1 MRLLLNALLTTMATS
16 RVGRVGIIGGG
27 VGGCSA
33 AKTISNALGS
43 AVEVTVYEI
52 GRGPGGRAATRRT
65 REFPTLHVNH
75 GAPTA
80 QIVTEEGRKAIEA
93 AGGEEVKGGHGTLN
107 SSTGEFQEEEEGG
120 WLFVGEGGV
129 MGNLAASLIEGTGA
143 NVKTKYNS
151 MVRGLERAA
160 NGDDGSWILRNGA
173 GEILGE
179 ADWLVVAGSGVAHP
193 RWTATFG
200 NEPPLVEAAK
210 ALGDSQLDSSLKAI
224 ASQTASPVIA
234 VFFVLSGSEAQRWLD
249 LPFKVAKIEGNEV
262 LGKVMIQRTGEEGYE
277 VAVVLHSSRAF
288 AETNKGVY
296 GSTSSAKRVGGA
308 KSDKGKED
316 ELNAMMLE
324 ALAEIPQIPEV
335 PMTCKYGPVLHRWGN
350 AFVVGEGLSRENS
363 MCRDAKVAFC
373 GDYVETD
380 APLSSIE
387 CALLAGKQTG
397 EAIVKE
403 IKGGA

>member
-1 MRLLLNALLTTMATS
+1 
-16 RVGRVGIIGGG
+16 
-27 VGGCSA
+27 
-33 AKTISNALGS
+33 
-43 AVEVTVYEI
+43 
-52 GRGPGGRAATRRT
+52 
-65 REFPTLHVNH
+65 
-75 GAPTA
+75 
-80 QIVTEEGRKAIEA
+80 
-93 AGGEEVKGGHGTLN
+93 
-107 SSTGEFQEEEEGG
+107 
-120 WLFVGEGGV
+120 
-129 MGNLAASLIEGTGA
+129 
-143 NVKTKYNS
+143 
-151 MVRGLERAA
+151 
-160 NGDDGSWILRNGA
+160 
-173 GEILGE
+173 LGE

-249 LPFKVAKIEGNEV
+249 LPFKVAKIEGNDV
-262 LGKVMIQRTGEEGYE
+262 LGKVMIQRTGEEGDE
-277 VAVVLHSSRAF
+277 VAVVLHSSRTF

-316 ELNAMMLE
+316 ELNAIMLE
-324 ALAEIPQIPEV
+324 ALAEIPRIPEV
-335 PMTCKYGPVLHRWGN
+335 PTTCKYGPVLHRWGN

-363 MCRDAKVAFC
+363 LCRDAKVAFC

-380 APLSSIE
+380 APLGSIE

-397 EAIVKE
+397 EAIVTE